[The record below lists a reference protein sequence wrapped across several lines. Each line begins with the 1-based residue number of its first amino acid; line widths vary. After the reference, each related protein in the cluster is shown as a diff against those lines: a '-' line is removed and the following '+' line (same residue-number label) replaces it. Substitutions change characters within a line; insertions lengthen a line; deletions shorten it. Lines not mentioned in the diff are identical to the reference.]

1 MINFT
6 VKRELFNFNYL
17 HDYAK
22 YLLENRFQEFV
33 TVGIRFSREADLPLL
48 KPLSKFSE
56 KELVELSLE
65 SNRLLLEAM
74 SKNRIADHIEENSR
88 KWISNTLQIIDK
100 DDVAAEDLTLVFY
113 LRRKLFAYFLDAY
126 TKNVVLQK
134 FIIAEVDVYTTQEE
148 LISYNIYLKMQQEK
162 LAQMNREL
170 AFQRELLLEAQE
182 MGGMGSFS
190 INFKD
195 QSKSIFTPEYKKIFE
210 MENITTFD
218 QFFEW
223 VVPDDRQSLA
233 ASIASAYKHGGSYEV
248 EYRYKKTTEKRIW
261 AKGYIIAENEKPVF
275 IRGVIRDTTH
285 SAPVDAKSF
294 EAAES

>member
-6 VKRELFNFNYL
+6 VKKELFNFNYL

-22 YLLENRFQEFV
+22 YLLENRFDEFV

-48 KPLSKFSE
+48 KLLSKFSE
-56 KELVELSLE
+56 KELVDLSLE
-65 SNRLLLEAM
+65 SNRLLLEALA
-74 SKNRIADHIEENSR
+74 KNRIADHIEESSR
-88 KWISNTLQIIDK
+88 KWISNTLQVIDK

-134 FIIAEVDVYTTQEE
+134 FIIAELDVYTTQEE

-170 AFQRELLLEAQE
+170 AFQQELLLEAQE

-195 QSKSIFTPEYKKIFE
+195 QSKSVFTPEYKKIFE
-210 MENITTFD
+210 MENITSFD
-218 QFFEW
+218 QFLEW
-223 VVPDDRQSLA
+223 VVPEDRQSLA
-233 ASIASAYKHGGSYEV
+233 EGIASAYKHGGSYEV
-248 EYRYKKTTEKRIW
+248 EYRYRKTKEKRIW
-261 AKGYIIAENEKPVF
+261 AKGYIVSENERPVF
-275 IRGVIRDTTH
+275 IRGVARDTTD
-285 SAPVDAKSF
+285 SAPMAEKSV
-294 EAAES
+294 AVAES